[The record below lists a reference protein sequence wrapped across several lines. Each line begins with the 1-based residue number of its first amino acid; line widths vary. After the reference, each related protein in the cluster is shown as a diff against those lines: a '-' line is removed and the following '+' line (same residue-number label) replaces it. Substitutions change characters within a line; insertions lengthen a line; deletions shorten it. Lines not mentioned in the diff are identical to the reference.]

1 MTDYQGALYYVLS
14 FADYERWP
22 GFAYSSRF
30 DLRRME
36 ELVNRLGQPHL
47 KAKTIHIAGS
57 KGKGSTAAMIAS
69 ALYASGYKTGLY
81 TSPHLHTLRERI
93 SIDGQPVSEQVFAT
107 LVTELKPEVEAV
119 NREGAY
125 GELTTFEILTAL
137 AFLYFQQSGVQFQV
151 LEAGLGGRLD
161 ATNVVQPEIC
171 VITSISL
178 DHTAVLGDSIAQI
191 AKEKAGIIK
200 PGTVVVSSP
209 QRPQAAKVI
218 QETCAEKGA
227 KLIKVGEQVT
237 WQKRDGDL
245 SGQSLTVNGKVASYE
260 LTIPLLGDH
269 QLENAA
275 TAVASLEELE
285 MPKEG
290 IVSGLAHVHWP
301 GRLEILSDSPML
313 VIDSAHN
320 GDSAKRLRQALEQLF
335 HCERSILIIGSSWD
349 KDISEIVAELVPLFD
364 TVIVTRSQH
373 PRAAEPSV
381 LAEELMRYGIRPLVT
396 ENVAQA
402 LSEALRK
409 AHKGD
414 LICAAGSLFL
424 AAEVREWSKGIV
436 GERYPGRETSA
447 LV

>member
-93 SIDGQPVSEQVFAT
+93 CIDGQPVSEQEFAT
-107 LVTELKPEVEAV
+107 LVAELKPEVEAV

-137 AFLYFQQSGVQFQV
+137 AFLYFQRSGVQFQV

-191 AKEKAGIIK
+191 AWEKAGIIK

-218 QETCAEKGA
+218 QDACLEKGA
-227 KLIKVGEQVT
+227 KLIKIGEQVT

-245 SGQSLTVNGKVASYE
+245 SGQSLMVKGKGASYE

-275 TAVASLEELE
+275 TAIASLEELG

-290 IVSGLAHVHWP
+290 IISGLAHVHWP
-301 GRLEILSDSPML
+301 GRLEILNDSPML

-320 GDSAKRLRQALEQLF
+320 ADSAKRLRQSLEQLF
-335 HCERSILIIGSSWD
+335 RWERSILIIGSSWD
-349 KDISEIVAELVPLFD
+349 KDMSGVIAELVPLFD
-364 TVIVTRSQH
+364 IVIVTRSQH

-381 LAEELMRYGIRPLVT
+381 LAEELVRYGVRPLVT

-409 AHKGD
+409 ARKGD

-436 GERYPGRETSA
+436 GERYPRREMSA
-447 LV
+447 SV